1 MSKITPVFTIN
12 PAVQD
17 RGGQYVDVTV
27 RAAAVL
33 KSWKLSLMSFEWL
46 LPDGTIRTLDE
57 LPIKEREKRLAVEST
72 LSGGHPLPKPVLG
85 IGIMDNVEIG
95 SGRDVF
101 LTLAALGHDAIP
113 VHVPKS
119 CLKDFKAFQIS

>member
-27 RAAAVL
+27 RAEAVL

-46 LPDGTIRTLDE
+46 LPDGSVRGLDE
-57 LPIKEREKRLAVEST
+57 LPLSEREKRLSVESR
-72 LSGGHPLPKPVLG
+72 LAAGEALPRPVLG

-101 LTLAALGHDAIP
+101 LTLAAQGHQSIP
-113 VHVPKS
+113 VHVSKS
-119 CLKDFKAFQIS
+119 CLKEFRAFQIS